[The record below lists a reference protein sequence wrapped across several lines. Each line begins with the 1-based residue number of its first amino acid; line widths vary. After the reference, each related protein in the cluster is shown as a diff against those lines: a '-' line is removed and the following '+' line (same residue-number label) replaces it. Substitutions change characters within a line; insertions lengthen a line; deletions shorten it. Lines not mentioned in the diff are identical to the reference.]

1 MELKDDGIK
10 DGHVSPVGFNRTFM
24 ELKEYSWVYRLRTRT
39 FQSHLYG
46 IERSLSL
53 IIWHRMLVFQSHLYG
68 IESEPV
74 DGGIWIQYGF
84 NRTFMELKATEEKRQ
99 RKVAKAGFNRT
110 FMELKD

>member
-68 IESEPV
+68 IERNFKNKASLMQEWFQSHLY
-74 DGGIWIQYGF
+74 GIE
-84 NRTFMELKATEEKRQ
+84 RRQ
-99 RKVAKAGFNRT
+99 IAFYNMQNEYVSIAPLWN
-110 FMELKD
+110 

>member
-1 MELKDDGIK
+1 MELKVNNEFRQK
-10 DGHVSPVGFNRTFM
+10 RV
-24 ELKEYSWVYRLRTRT
+24 
-39 FQSHLYG
+39 Q
-46 IERSLSL
+46 
-53 IIWHRMLVFQSHLYG
+53 VFQSHLYG